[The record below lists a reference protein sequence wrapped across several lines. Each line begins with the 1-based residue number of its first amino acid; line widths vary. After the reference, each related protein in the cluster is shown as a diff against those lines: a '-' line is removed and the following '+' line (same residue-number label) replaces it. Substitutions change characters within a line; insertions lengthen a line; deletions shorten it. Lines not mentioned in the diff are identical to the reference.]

1 MTKKKSFSG
10 QKQPPIQPE
19 HRQLSASMASLDVKG
34 GHQGRPRKAKE
45 APKPPASSAS
55 GSSHTSTPN
64 FNGSRPP
71 TASASSEAN
80 NEDRKRNEV
89 RRSASNHGNRPSQG
103 NTFIALCQFKGV
115 LWSLYLLHGTS
126 FLILWKPDL
135 HRYKKL

>member
-10 QKQPPIQPE
+10 QQAKPPPIQPE

-45 APKPPASSAS
+45 APKPPASAS

-89 RRSASNHGNRPSQG
+89 KRSASNQGNRPSQG
-103 NTFIALCQFKGV
+103 KV
-115 LWSLYLLHGTS
+115 LLVD
-126 FLILWKPDL
+126 F
-135 HRYKKL
+135 